1 MGLFDKLVNFL
12 GLKKKE
18 CSVLVLGLDNSGKST
33 ILNHFKPD
41 EEKYHNIVPTV
52 GFSVEKFKSME
63 AKLENPEQS
72 KEEKA
77 NNSMS
82 KSESNERTKVSSGS
96 GWKTKDRKERDIKCH
111 LRWRK
116 CRNFKHHK
124 QDFFV

>member
-1 MGLFDKLVNFL
+1 MKSKSSLNNRSPCIVLISDLLYFVLELIPVNHLETADFREKSADFRFRSIMGLFDKLVNFL

-63 AKLENPEQS
+63 I
-72 KEEKA
+72 
-77 NNSMS
+77 
-82 KSESNERTKVSSGS
+82 V
-96 GWKTKDRKERDIKCH
+96 
-111 LRWRK
+111 
-116 CRNFKHHK
+116 
-124 QDFFV
+124 

>member
-52 GFSVEKFKSME
+52 GFSVEKFKSM
-63 AKLENPEQS
+63 
-72 KEEKA
+72 
-77 NNSMS
+77 
-82 KSESNERTKVSSGS
+82 KSLVVCVFPFFQCHFGTHYCALYDLFKRTKL
-96 GWKTKDRKERDIKCH
+96 H
-111 LRWRK
+111 LYLV
-116 CRNFKHHK
+116 
-124 QDFFV
+124 QS